1 MRAIV
6 LFIGVVFIGLLL
18 HAEEKNAEEYSCSDL
33 VEMALHN
40 RPLLKSSE
48 SDSQKSEHIRKAVRS
63 AYGPTIVADAELMLF
78 NDEFNM
84 PVVSDDPLN
93 LPNIDP
99 DIRDGIVEGLQTL
112 IKPLPVRDQ
121 FIFHAGVTL
130 SQPLTRIYTIY
141 QQDKA
146 LERLSVH
153 AKTRKTILKRTISY
167 SVSLASVA
175 VLEAKELVKITQ
187 NSVDSLKAIAINA
200 RTLVSA
206 GSIAEFMALE
216 AESTVSL
223 AIAEHE
229 KAKNILAIA
238 SSVLAR
244 SVGSTSQT
252 INNIK
257 PLNVDPPHPSL
268 SLTKTTEY
276 AASHLPEL
284 KMFQSTKKSATHN
297 AKAMRSNMFPHINI
311 VAHYDFRKNIYLVP
325 ENEFSVG
332 INASW
337 ELLSWGRRYHLARSA
352 ESSGKIAE
360 LDRQEAVLFAKER
373 AHAAWIHLNSIPNQL
388 KAMREAAKA
397 AEASFNA
404 HKSRFDA
411 GEGVMTELILS
422 HNHLQKIKA
431 LEAQTRYRGWRH
443 YLTLNMQLGEGYR
456 PVIHNS
462 DYNNR

>member
-1 MRAIV
+1 MRTI
-6 LFIGVVFIGLLL
+6 LIFIGIVFIELILS
-18 HAEEKNAEEYSCSDL
+18 AEEKNAEEYSFNDL
-33 VEMALHN
+33 VNMALHN
-40 RPLLKSSE
+40 RPILNSSDAA
-48 SDSQKSEHIRKAVRS
+48 SAKSEHIRKAVRS
-63 AYGPTIVADAELMLF
+63 AYGPTVVADAELILF
-78 NDEFNM
+78 NDKFSM

-99 DIRDGIVEGLQTL
+99 DIRDAIVEGLQTL

-130 SQPLTRIYTIY
+130 TQPLTRIYTIY

-153 AKTRKTILKRTISY
+153 AKTRKIILKRTISY
-167 SVSLASVA
+167 SVTLAALA

-187 NSVDSLKAIAINA
+187 NSIDSLKAIAINA

-229 KAKNILAIA
+229 KAKNILEIA
-238 SSVLAR
+238 SYVLAR
-244 SVGSTSQT
+244 SVAAPSQT
-252 INNIK
+252 ITTVK
-257 PLNVDPPHPSL
+257 PLDVDPPQPPLSL
-268 SLTKTTEY
+268 SQTTEY
-276 AASHLPEL
+276 AANHLPEL
-284 KMFQSTKKSATHN
+284 KIFQATTKSATHN
-297 AKAMRSNMFPHINI
+297 AKAVRSNMFPHINL

-325 ENEFSVG
+325 DNEFSVG

-360 LDRQEAVLFAKER
+360 LDRQEAILFAKSK
-373 AHAAWIHLNSIPNQL
+373 AHAAWINLNSIPQQL
-388 KAMREAAKA
+388 KAIREAARA
-397 AEASFNA
+397 AETSFNA

-422 HNHLQKIKA
+422 HNHLQKIKS
-431 LEAQTRYRGWRH
+431 LETKTRYRGWI
-443 YLTLNMQLGEGYR
+443 YYITLNMQLGEGYR
-456 PVIHNS
+456 PVIHNT
-462 DYNNR
+462 DYNNK